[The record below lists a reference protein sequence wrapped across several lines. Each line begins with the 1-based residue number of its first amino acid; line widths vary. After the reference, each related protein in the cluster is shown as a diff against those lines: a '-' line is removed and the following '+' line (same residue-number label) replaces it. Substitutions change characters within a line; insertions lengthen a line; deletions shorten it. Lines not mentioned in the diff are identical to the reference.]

1 MLGKLSGGGCFEQV
15 MEQIGLKRLEENTWW
30 PELVLKKDSM
40 SLRELAKEF
49 GSTAG
54 SINKALKRNGLER
67 QHAPSGPRTTRSAV
81 DEATAPKTA
90 KKAAPKKAAPKKA
103 AAKKAAPTKAAPTKV
118 APAKAAPKRVGA
130 KPGPKG
136 LRASTVAKLAPY
148 ISMLGDVAD
157 GEIASMAG
165 ISIQTV
171 ARVRKER
178 GIAPR
183 RGRGMTKTVVASDAP
198 RRRPGRPSKIA
209 PFEDKLAAHSDA
221 DVAAMAGVSENA
233 VRNYRKRNG
242 LAAAVAPAAVR
253 TAPAAVR
260 AAPAAVR
267 TAPKIA
273 KAAPKAAV
281 PAVIMVGQ
289 RAYRVNLDGRT
300 AIVVGTNLVEAARK
314 AVESGSEVTSIELL
328 GDILA

>member
-1 MLGKLSGGGCFEQV
+1 M
-15 MEQIGLKRLEENTWW
+15 KRLEENIWW
-30 PELVLKKDSM
+30 PQLVLKKDSM

-67 QHAPSGPRTTRSAV
+67 QHAPSGPRTSRSTAGKT
-81 DEATAPKTA
+81 TAPKTA

-103 AAKKAAPTKAAPTKV
+103 APKKAAPKKAAPKKA
-118 APAKAAPKRVGA
+118 APKKAAPKRVGA

-148 ISMLGDVAD
+148 MNMLGDVAD

-171 ARVRKER
+171 ARVRKEK

-183 RGRGMTKTVVASDAP
+183 RGRGLTKTAVVSDAP

-242 LAAAVAPAAVR
+242 LAAAVVP
-253 TAPAAVR
+253 
-260 AAPAAVR
+260 AAPAAPA
-267 TAPKIA
+267 APRVA

-281 PAVIMVGQ
+281 PVASMLGQ
-289 RAYRVNLDGRT
+289 RAYRVQLKGRT

>member
-1 MLGKLSGGGCFEQV
+1 M
-15 MEQIGLKRLEENTWW
+15 KRLEENIWW
-30 PELVLKKDSM
+30 PQLVLKKDSM

-67 QHAPSGPRTTRSAV
+67 QHAPSGPRTSRSTAGKT
-81 DEATAPKTA
+81 TAPKTA

-103 AAKKAAPTKAAPTKV
+103 APKKAAPK
-118 APAKAAPKRVGA
+118 KAAPKRVGA

-148 ISMLGDVAD
+148 MNMLGDVAD

-171 ARVRKER
+171 ARVRKEK

-183 RGRGMTKTVVASDAP
+183 RGRGLTKTAVVSDAP

-221 DVAAMAGVSENA
+221 DVAVMAGVSENA

-242 LAAAVAPAAVR
+242 LAAAVVP
-253 TAPAAVR
+253 
-260 AAPAAVR
+260 AAPAAPA
-267 TAPKIA
+267 APRVA

-281 PAVIMVGQ
+281 PVASMLGQ
-289 RAYRVNLDGRT
+289 RAYRVQLKGRT

>member
-1 MLGKLSGGGCFEQV
+1 
-15 MEQIGLKRLEENTWW
+15 
-30 PELVLKKDSM
+30 
-40 SLRELAKEF
+40 
-49 GSTAG
+49 
-54 SINKALKRNGLER
+54 
-67 QHAPSGPRTTRSAV
+67 
-81 DEATAPKTA
+81 
-90 KKAAPKKAAPKKA
+90 
-103 AAKKAAPTKAAPTKV
+103 
-118 APAKAAPKRVGA
+118 
-130 KPGPKG
+130 
-136 LRASTVAKLAPY
+136 
-148 ISMLGDVAD
+148 
-157 GEIASMAG
+157 
-165 ISIQTV
+165 
-171 ARVRKER
+171 
-178 GIAPR
+178 
-183 RGRGMTKTVVASDAP
+183 MTKTVVASDAP

-281 PAVIMVGQ
+281 PAVSMVGH

>member
-1 MLGKLSGGGCFEQV
+1 M
-15 MEQIGLKRLEENTWW
+15 KRLEENTWW

-81 DEATAPKTA
+81 DETTAPKTA
-90 KKAAPKKAAPKKA
+90 KKAAPKKAASKKAASKKAAPKKA
-103 AAKKAAPTKAAPTKV
+103 APKKAAPKKAAPKKAASKKA
-118 APAKAAPKRVGA
+118 APKKAAPKKAAPKKAAPKRVGA

-183 RGRGMTKTVVASDAP
+183 RGRGLTKTVVVSDAP

-260 AAPAAVR
+260 R
-267 TAPKIA
+267 APKVA

-281 PAVIMVGQ
+281 PAVSMVGQ